1 MVASGQADRL
11 YDPAAQEQAYR
22 DADPKGEAPAIWIER
37 HRLLGGFF
45 YPPPAALAYSALAWL
60 PMRQAAILL
69 AYLNI
74 AVGAGLAWYF
84 ARRIHGSMSVAT
96 AGLAFFLYP
105 AYFVTVSLGQNAVF
119 TLGVI
124 LFAWDFCNRRREFCA
139 GLLLGL
145 LVCKP
150 NWLIA
155 IGWIPLIHGRWRVL
169 AGMVCGSA
177 AVLGVSA
184 CVIGID
190 PFWNYIGL
198 MRSLAGL
205 HDIPGYNLDLTYNG
219 LSLFRRWLSPGPSV
233 ELLGWGAGAAVI
245 AATWR
250 VTRGCWKPGTPD
262 FKLLMGCS
270 LTASLWINPHLFYYD
285 LLLTVVCILTM
296 LSAWPELGL
305 RERVTVVVLISA
317 SYLAIPWDDQW
328 PWGHLLPIPTL
339 TTLALWGWFCW
350 RLESLRRKVPQLA
363 AGLALA

>member
-1 MVASGQADRL
+1 MVAGGQANRL

-22 DADPKGEAPAIWIER
+22 DADPQGEAPAIWIER
-37 HRLLGGFF
+37 HKMLGGFF
-45 YPPPAALAYSALAWL
+45 YPPPAALAYSVLAWL

-84 ARRIHGSMSVAT
+84 ARRIHGRMSVAT

-119 TLGVI
+119 TVGVI
-124 LFAWDFCNRRREFCA
+124 LLAWDFCNRRREFCA

-155 IGWIPLIHGRWRVL
+155 VGWIPLVHGRWRVL
-169 AGMVCGSA
+169 AGMACGSA
-177 AVLGVSA
+177 AVLGGSA
-184 CVIGID
+184 CVIGIE

-219 LSLFRRWLSPGPSV
+219 LSLFRRWLGPGPSV
-233 ELLGWGAGAAVI
+233 ELLGWVAGAAII
-245 AATWR
+245 AGTWR

-262 FKLLMGCS
+262 FQLLMGCS

-285 LLLTVVCILTM
+285 LLLTAVCVLIM
-296 LSAWPELGL
+296 LSAWPDLSL
-305 RERVTVVVLISA
+305 RGRVTVVLLVSA

-328 PWGHLLPIPTL
+328 PWGHLLPVPTL
-339 TTLALWGWFCW
+339 TTLTLWCWFCW
-350 RLESLRRKVPQLA
+350 RLENLRRKMPQLVP
-363 AGLALA
+363 GLALA